1 MGAAY
6 AAAAMTET
14 DPPANHEGPVVPAQL
29 PVDLRAKG
37 PDTVGHE
44 TNLARAPL
52 WQAKG
57 RAVQLDLLGPT
68 VLYSREFRQVA
79 GPPLTL
85 ADQRLFAEFTTEY
98 LRAECPEHRRLPFS
112 LGEGA
117 RLLGAH
123 SLGGNTRQ
131 LVQASLT
138 RLRSCTIKSAVRYRG
153 DDGRIYEDVVLWGLL
168 DSARTTTR
176 GGGRGTVTLSEQ
188 VAELLQRGS
197 ITLLHAPTW
206 DTIAAEDELA
216 ARLWCFLEAEDLPRG
231 WNYQLFAAPLGE
243 TALERNLPAIAEL
256 LRIDQWSERRRVAQR
271 VRAMCEVISAADPRY
286 QLDLAKGKNPGM
298 WRLEVGPRGPHRA
311 IPLRGFAGLSRLAM
325 GAWQAAYGDRKP
337 SKKQVVVLRELTERL
352 GASWVAGHLTS
363 GQPDPFA
370 SLLTA
375 AGTRRNADLRDAVRR
390 EGEWARQ
397 KAAMQG
403 EHRPT
408 THQQEPVDTPPA

>member
-1 MGAAY
+1 MAAAY

-14 DPPANHEGPVVPAQL
+14 DPPANHEGLAVRAQL
-29 PVDLRAKG
+29 PVDLRATG

-52 WQAKG
+52 WHAKS
-57 RAVQLDLLGPT
+57 RVVQLDLLGPT

-79 GPPLTL
+79 GTPLTL

-98 LRAECPEHRRLPFS
+98 LRAECPEHRRIPFS

-123 SLGGNTRQ
+123 TVGGNTRQ

-153 DDGRIYEDVVLWGLL
+153 NDGQIHEDVVIWGLL

-188 VAELLQRGS
+188 VAELLQKGS

-206 DTIAAEDELA
+206 DAIAAEDELA

-231 WNYQLFAAPLGE
+231 WNYQLFPAPPGE
-243 TALERNLPAIAEL
+243 TAQERNLPAVAEL
-256 LRIDQWSERRRVAQR
+256 LRIDHWSKRRNVADR
-271 VRAMCEVISAADPRY
+271 VRAICQVISAADPRY
-286 QLDLAKGKNPGM
+286 QLDLAKGKTPGM

-311 IPLRGFAGLSRLAM
+311 VPLRGFAGLSRLVM
-325 GAWQAAYGDRKP
+325 GAWQVAYGDRKP
-337 SKKQVVVLRELTERL
+337 SKKQVVVLRELTDRL
-352 GASWVAGHLTS
+352 GAAWVAAHLP
-363 GQPDPFA
+363 GDQPDPFA
-370 SLLTA
+370 RLLA
-375 AGTRRNADLRDAVRR
+375 AADSRRDADLRDAERR
-390 EGEWARQ
+390 EGEWAKEKRTLQ
-397 KAAMQG
+397 PDT
-403 EHRPT
+403 RLPT
-408 THQQEPVDTPPA
+408 SSDPSR